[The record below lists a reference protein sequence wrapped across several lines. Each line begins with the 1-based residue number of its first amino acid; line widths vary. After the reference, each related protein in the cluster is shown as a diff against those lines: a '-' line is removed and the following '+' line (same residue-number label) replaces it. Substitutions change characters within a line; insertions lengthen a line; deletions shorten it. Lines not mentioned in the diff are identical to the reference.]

1 MIDEINEKN
10 AIEIKNIERLYNANK
25 ARAIDYLFNSVLKI
39 EITIPETLRGDFEK
53 KFNIEA

>member
-10 AIEIKNIERLYNANK
+10 AIEIKNIERLYNTNK

>member
-10 AIEIKNIERLYNANK
+10 AIEIKNIERLYNQNK
-25 ARAIDYLFNSVLKI
+25 TRAIDYLFNSVLKI
-39 EITIPETLRGDFEK
+39 DINIPETLRGDFEK